1 MSRTIRCPFCNNTV
15 IVPDALRRTRSLPAL
30 PHQKT
35 SVVPLLVIGVVVSVV
50 LVAGVVVTIA
60 ISFLRPAR
68 VANVSPTLPR
78 QTLDIPRPPT
88 PKITPSPAGFA
99 SVALQFGSEGTGA
112 GTFTDARHVAV
123 DGEGRIYVGEYSGG
137 RVQVF
142 DAAGKFITQ
151 WIADAKMPMRG
162 LAADRKGTVY
172 VVQRGKIERREGE
185 SGALLGVVQYSDG
198 SDFDDVTMTADGGL
212 IAAWQSHRD
221 DIVRFNASG
230 RVVKVIKA
238 AISEQT
244 DSSELQTR
252 VAIDGAGN
260 IYALGTFSNAVFKF
274 SPDGRFVNKFGGE
287 GNGAGQF
294 RAPLSI
300 AVDHRGRVYVSDIK
314 GIQVFDGNGRYLTV
328 FKASPVAFGMVF
340 NDQKELLVAARTQV
354 IKFTVNNP

>member
-1 MSRTIRCPFCNNTV
+1 MRCPFCNNTV
-15 IVPDALRRTRSLPAL
+15 IVPDALRRTRSLPAIPNQKRSVL
-30 PHQKT
+30 PILIVGI
-35 SVVPLLVIGVVVSVV
+35 VVALV

-60 ISFLRPAR
+60 ISFFRPSS

-78 QTLDIPRPPT
+78 QTLDIPRSSM
-88 PKITPSPAGFA
+88 PKTSPSPAVFA
-99 SVALQFGSEGTGA
+99 TVALQFGSEGTGA
-112 GTFTDARHVAV
+112 GTFTDARHIAG

-142 DAAGKFITQ
+142 DAGGKFITQ

-172 VVQRGKIERREGE
+172 VVQRGRIERREGAT
-185 SGALLGVVQYSDG
+185 GALLGVVQYSDG

-212 IAAWQSHRD
+212 VAAWHRHRD
-221 DIVRFNASG
+221 DIVRFDASG
-230 RVVKVIKA
+230 RVVKVIKS
-238 AISEQT
+238 AISGQT

-287 GNGAGQF
+287 GSGAGQF

-300 AVDHRGRVYVSDIK
+300 AVDHRGRVHVSDIK
-314 GIQVFDGNGRYLTV
+314 GVQVFDGDGRYLTA
-328 FKASPVAFGMVF
+328 FKPSPIAFGMVF

-354 IKFTVNNP
+354 IKYTVNNP